1 MKNMVLYEQ
10 IIQIINEETDSLV
23 LRERLH
29 EFHPYDLA
37 EVFSNLNEEDR
48 QKIYQALS
56 DQEIADIFSY
66 LEEEETVTYLKDL
79 AQNQGASI
87 IDKMEIDDAV
97 DIIKE
102 MDDPTQ
108 TKEFLSFLSPET
120 RDEIEY
126 LTKYSEDS
134 VGSIMTTNYI
144 AIESNY
150 DVKEAMKALIHNANE
165 SEVIDPL
172 YVVQAGSLIGTLD
185 LTSLI
190 IARSPNKIQDI
201 MKPNPIYVEVE
212 DDVTV
217 AISKLRDYGLSALP
231 VVEGYQMVGIVTLDD
246 AIDVV
251 SDDVNYHYSNLAGVR
266 IEDEDKGNLFQQLLK
281 RFPWLVILLLLSIL
295 TSNVL
300 NAFEDIIKQVTIL
313 IFFQTLILDMA
324 GNVGTQSLAV
334 TIRIL
339 SSNELDNR
347 QNIRKHI
354 LKEIRINTINSFIL
368 TIMAFLVCFIF
379 LTLRYSEQNNI
390 ILISLIVAVSMGITL
405 IITGILGSFIPILF
419 NRINIDPAVASG
431 PLITTLNDIISVI
444 IYFSIASL
452 FLHLLI

>member
-23 LRERLH
+23 LRERLQ

-37 EVFSNLNEEDR
+37 EVFSNLNEESR
-48 QKIYQALS
+48 QKVYHALS

-66 LEEEETVTYLKDL
+66 LEEEETLTYLKDL

-87 IDKMEIDDAV
+87 LDKMEIDDAV

-102 MDDPTQ
+102 MDDPTE
-108 TKEFLSFLSPET
+108 TEEFLSYLSPEM

-134 VGSIMTTNYI
+134 VGSIMNTNYI

-150 DVKEAMKALIHNANE
+150 DVKEAMKTLIHNANE

-172 YVVQAGSLIGTLD
+172 YVVQDGNLIGTLD

-201 MKPNPIYVEVE
+201 MRSNPIYVNVE
-212 DDVTV
+212 DDV
-217 AISKLRDYGLSALP
+217 AIAVSKLRDYGLSALA
-231 VVEGYQMVGIVTLDD
+231 VVEGSKLVGIVTLDD

-266 IEDEDKGNLFQQLLK
+266 IDDEDKGNLFQQLLK

-354 LKEIRINTINSFIL
+354 VKEIRINAINSFIL
-368 TIMAFLVCFIF
+368 TIMAFMVCFIF

-390 ILISLIVAVSMGITL
+390 ILISLIVAVSMGVTL

-419 NRINIDPAVASG
+419 DRINIDPAVASG